1 MIRRPPRSTLFPYT
15 PLFRSRTVERHA
27 EHYQGSSER
36 HHPPARGREPPS
48 IRIEPAQQGEPYHYA
63 RMEIPA
69 LPRRRHDHP
78 APAGP
83 PPPPRSVSAPK
94 KRNSSATITPMA
106 ITRGPPNRKVKNL
119 LSSFKCM

>member
-1 MIRRPPRSTLFPYT
+1 VPTRAITDDEAAPRT
-15 PLFRSRTVERHA
+15 PDPHA
-27 EHYQGSSER
+27 EP
-36 HHPPARGREPPS
+36 HHRPSQPHAPPARDRQPPA